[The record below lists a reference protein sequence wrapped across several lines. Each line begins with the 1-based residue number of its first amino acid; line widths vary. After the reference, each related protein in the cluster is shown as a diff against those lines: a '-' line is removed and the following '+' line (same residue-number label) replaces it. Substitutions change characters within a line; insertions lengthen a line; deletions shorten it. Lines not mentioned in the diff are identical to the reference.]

1 MLGVFSHTLQ
11 SGYMGRGLPPINE
24 VNMKPEAKFR
34 YVEGNNVWVIT
45 KSILPIECQL
55 GYNDRHTTE
64 EDSEVLQYEENK
76 KFMIRLME
84 FLSPHLSR
92 SDQSI
97 LLRALVDEIVVSY
110 VDMTYT
116 EEYLRPISDALVK
129 FLDAEKAK
137 QKGE

>member
-1 MLGVFSHTLQ
+1 
-11 SGYMGRGLPPINE
+11 
-24 VNMKPEAKFR
+24 MKPKAKFR
-34 YVEGNNVWVIT
+34 YVEGNDVWVIT
-45 KSILPIECQL
+45 KSRLPLEVQL
-55 GYNDRHTTE
+55 GYNDRNTTE
-64 EDSEVLQYEENK
+64 EEAEVLQYEENQA
-76 KFMIRLME
+76 FMIKLFD
-84 FLSPHLSR
+84 FLSPHMSR

-137 QKGE
+137 QKGEAK

>member
-1 MLGVFSHTLQ
+1 
-11 SGYMGRGLPPINE
+11 
-24 VNMKPEAKFR
+24 MKPEAKFR

-45 KSILPIECQL
+45 KSRLPIACQL

-64 EDSEVLQYEENK
+64 EDSEVLQYEENQN
-76 KFMIRLME
+76 FTLRLLN

-92 SDQSI
+92 SDQAI
-97 LLRALVDEIVVSY
+97 LLDALVKEIEKTY